1 MTTATTTQSETISV
15 LIVDDEKNMRITLS
29 DILIEEGYH
38 VTTAS
43 NGEEAVAMCEQHGFD
58 VILMDVRM
66 PGINGVE
73 AFRRIRRHREGV
85 RVIMMSAYSVDDLKQ
100 AALDEGAIAFLPKPL
115 DVQKVVQMIGEVR
128 DTAILIVENDEGVAT
143 SLHDS
148 LKHSGYRVSLASS
161 PHDALEMVEQIRFD
175 VIFIDTQLPIMNGL
189 ELYLAIRKLTPTA
202 VAIMLTGSEDEFER
216 LAKEAVKRTA
226 YTIVRKPLDVD
237 SILAMLHR
245 ITHERVVNG
254 EIVKPNPDE
263 SA

>member
-1 MTTATTTQSETISV
+1 MTAAAPTAKSTSV

-29 DILIEEGYH
+29 DILLEEGYS

-43 NGEEAVAMCEQHGFD
+43 TGEEAVALCEQHGFD

-100 AALDEGAIAFLPKPL
+100 AALEEGAIAFLPKPL
-115 DVQKVVQMIGEVR
+115 DVQKVVHMIGEVR
-128 DTAILIVENDEGVAT
+128 DTAILIVENDQGVAT
-143 SLHDS
+143 KLHDS
-148 LKHSGYRVSLASS
+148 LKDSGYRVSVANS

-175 VIFIDTQLPIMNGL
+175 VVFIDTQLPIMNGL

-202 VAIMLTGSEDEFER
+202 VAIMLTGNEDEFER

-226 YTIVRKPLDVD
+226 YTIVKKPLVIDTV
-237 SILAMLHR
+237 LAMIRR
-245 ITHERVVNG
+245 ITIERTVNG
-254 EIVKPNPDE
+254 EVKKPKE
-263 SA
+263 